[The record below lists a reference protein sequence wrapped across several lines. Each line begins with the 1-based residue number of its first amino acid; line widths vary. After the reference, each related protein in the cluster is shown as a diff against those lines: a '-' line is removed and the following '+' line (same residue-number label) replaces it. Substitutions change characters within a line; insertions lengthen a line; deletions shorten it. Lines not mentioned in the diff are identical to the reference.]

1 MLFNKLLCL
10 ERILAKNLSEIL
22 NFDDWLHEEF
32 SCLSD
37 RLTPILIESHAPIT
51 SFSLIGLLATIN
63 SIKLG
68 MYDLIEKCDTHLY
81 VVKILH
87 RSLIEQFLRFQYLF
101 SRFINENNDEVG
113 IEYRK
118 YSKISEVLAYIN
130 ASAVANSM
138 VGKAT
143 EEIVLKKLKKD
154 FPELSISRK
163 ELESIT
169 NRWKHRSIIKYLNTN
184 SRLAEPGWAFM
195 LNLIPEYAELSSF
208 VHGGTSAEEHY
219 NYSMSEGSLKEQMLN
234 EAEEACRIAALTKGM
249 LLIVAT
255 KFSPEFQEDLD
266 LVMSKL
272 LEFSCT

>member
-1 MLFNKLLCL
+1 MEK
-10 ERILAKNLSEIL
+10 ILAKELSEIL
-22 NFDDWLHEEF
+22 KFDDWLHEEF
-32 SCLSD
+32 SRLSE
-37 RLTPILIESHAPIT
+37 RLTPVLIESKAPIT
-51 SFSLIGLLATIN
+51 SFSLMGLLATIN

-101 SRFINENNDEVG
+101 SRFIIESNDEVG

-118 YSKISEVLAYIN
+118 YSRISEVLAYVN
-130 ASAVANSM
+130 ASAVAYSM
-138 VGKAT
+138 VGKTT

-169 NRWKHRSIIKYLNTN
+169 NRWKHRSIIKYLNAN
-184 SRLAEPGWAFM
+184 AKLAQPGGAYI

-208 VHGGTSAEEHY
+208 VHGGTSAEESY
-219 NYSMSEGSLKEQMLN
+219 NHSMSEGSLKEQMLS
-234 EAEEACRIAALTKGM
+234 EAEEACRVAALTKGM

-255 KFSPEFQEDLD
+255 KFAPEFQEDLD
-266 LVMSKL
+266 LVMNKL
-272 LEFSCT
+272 LQFSCT